1 MDSHCPT
8 CGSSAPHMHPAIQ
21 HEGEV
26 QVCADSFHLTPTP
39 QNRPEYINAVR
50 RLQAKTCRQCGLRY
64 TGTDEQFCCDY
75 CKGAWER
82 ATDQVE
88 QQSP

>member
-1 MDSHCPT
+1 MAVSAAAYNELCELVRGWMDSHSVSRAET
-8 CGSSAPHMHPAIQ
+8 CGELHEIADDLNDDDPAP
-21 HEGEV
+21 
-26 QVCADSFHLTPTP
+26 
-39 QNRPEYINAVR
+39 
-50 RLQAKTCRQCGLRY
+50 QARTCRQCGLRY
-64 TGTDEQFCCDY
+64 TGADEQFCCDY